1 MSSSTAGLQLAA
13 DAAIDLHLHTTL
25 SDGSWT
31 LEDLLDHLRQEGFGL
46 GAVTD
51 HDRADTA
58 AVIQEQAQTRT
69 LPLLTGVEM
78 TSAAR
83 GEMVDLLCYGFSP
96 GENPLTTLAR
106 DLLDRQKENTRE
118 VYENLSRQ
126 GFTFPGGSLE
136 HLLDQPG
143 LVQALGQLDLL
154 LEQNSINSR
163 AEAEELLTKAG
174 YRYEANPP
182 EAVVEAA
189 HRSGA
194 VCLLAHP
201 GRGNGYL
208 EFDSSLLDEF
218 RQEAPIDGLEAHYPL
233 HSPSQRDMYLEYAG
247 RHDLL
252 VSAGS
257 DSHRPG
263 KPPIQYQAGLCQKL
277 LAALGIQLTV
287 PDKNA

>member
-1 MSSSTAGLQLAA
+1 MSLSIEGMGLTAEAPL
-13 DAAIDLHLHTTL
+13 DLHLHTTF

-31 LEDLLDHLRQEGFGL
+31 LEDLLDHLIQQGF
-46 GAVTD
+46 AIASITD

-58 AVIQEQAQTRT
+58 SEIQFLAREKG
-69 LPLLTGVEM
+69 LPVLTGVEM
-78 TSAAR
+78 TSTAR
-83 GEMVDLLCYGFSP
+83 NEMVDLLCYGFSP
-96 GENPLTTLAR
+96 GENPLTALAQN
-106 DLLDRQKENTRE
+106 LLDRQKENTRE
-118 VYENLSRQ
+118 VYENLSRE
-126 GFTFPGGSLE
+126 GFIFPEGSLE

-154 LEQNSINSR
+154 LKYNSIGSR
-163 AEAEELLTKAG
+163 AEAEALMSKAG

-189 HRSGA
+189 HGSGA

-208 EFDSSLLDEF
+208 EFDQDLLDEF
-218 RQEAPIDGLEAHYPL
+218 RREAPIDGLEAHYPL
-233 HSPSQRDMYLEYAG
+233 HSPAQTAIYLDYAT
-247 RHDLL
+247 RHNLL

-263 KPPIQYQAGLCQKL
+263 KPPIQYRAGLCREL
-277 LAALGIQLTV
+277 LERLGI
-287 PDKNA
+287 AIA